1 MSGKEKL
8 IPWIWTGVN
17 RNELQSLAE
26 ARLADAKVLLKNRR
40 YDRAYYLAGYAIE
53 CALKACIARRTK
65 RHDFPNLELAR
76 KVWMH
81 DLTQLREHA
90 ELSDIMKEEFKADRS
105 LEDRWNI
112 VRNWSESSRYA
123 TLGMERAKSMVAAVG
138 DERGVLAWLRK
149 YW

>member
-1 MSGKEKL
+1 MKAVRLGSYRRESKRVAIVG
-8 IPWIWTGVN
+8 G
-17 RNELQSLAE
+17 

-40 YDRAYYLAGYAIE
+40 YDGAYYLAGYAIE
-53 CALKACIARRTK
+53 CALKACIAGRTK
-65 RHDFPNLELAR
+65 RHDFPDLELAR

-90 ELSDIMKEEFKADRS
+90 RLSEVMKEEFKTDRLLADN
-105 LEDRWNI
+105 WFI
-112 VRNWSESSRYA
+112 VSDWSEKSRYEA
-123 TLGMERAKSMVAAVG
+123 RGMDDAKNMVAAVG